1 MNNKFNRLMGNP
13 MNIHEHQPYPP
24 LRNIEAFP
32 IHHQGQTLI
41 CLHDPLGYVNT
52 EITLSP
58 AAFFIAA
65 CLDGNHTLRDIQ
77 LEFAREFQGALIP
90 REQIE
95 RIVEFL
101 DEHGFLLNERFEEI
115 KNRVEEE
122 FLRQVVRLP
131 YHAGQSYSSAKH
143 ELGAFLSSMFTRAG
157 GPGPLPNEQECTNE
171 CMVGLIAPHI
181 DFHRGALG
189 YAHAYYRLYQ
199 CKKPDTVIIFGV
211 SHQGG
216 ETPYILTRKHYSTPL
231 GTIKT
236 NQECVEYLAKN
247 STLDL
252 FKSEIMHRMEHSI
265 EFQVLMLNYLFGTK
279 IQIVP
284 ILCASFPVEEEST
297 PADIPEV
304 QRFLDACARYI
315 EESGERVLVL
325 SAADW
330 AHVGKRFGD
339 AFDITE
345 SICNRIKERDDEDI
359 QVALSMSPDQFYRS
373 VMKDGNSRRVCGLY
387 AIYST
392 LKVIER
398 RSHRAELLHY
408 GQAPDPIGGIVS
420 FSSIAYFE

>member
-1 MNNKFNRLMGNP
+1 
-13 MNIHEHQPYPP
+13 MNINEHQPYPP

-115 KNRVEEE
+115 KNKTEQV
-122 FLRQVVRLP
+122 FLQQVVRLP

-143 ELGAFLSSMFTRAG
+143 ELGAFLSGIFTRTG
-157 GPGPLPNEQECTNE
+157 GPGPLPDEQQSSEE
-171 CMVGLIAPHI
+171 CMVGLIVPHI
-181 DFHRGALG
+181 DFQRGALG

-236 NQECVEYLAKN
+236 HQECVDYLAQN
-247 STLDL
+247 LPFDP

-265 EFQVLMLNYLFGTK
+265 EFQVLMLNYLFGTD

-284 ILCASFPVEEEST
+284 VLCASIPEDGEMLPGDV
-297 PADIPEV
+297 PEV
-304 QRFLDACARYI
+304 QQFLQACVRYI

-325 SAADW
+325 SASDW
-330 AHVGKRFGD
+330 AHIGKRFGD
-339 AFDITE
+339 LFDITE
-345 SICNRIKERDDEDI
+345 DVRNQVKKRDDEDI
-359 QVALSMSPDQFYRS
+359 KMALTIEPDSFFRS
-373 VMKDGNSRRVCGLY
+373 VMKDKNSRRVCGLY
-387 AIYST
+387 SMYSI
-392 LKVIER
+392 LKIIQGKAR
-398 RSHRAELLHY
+398 RAEFLHY

>member
-1 MNNKFNRLMGNP
+1 

-32 IHHQGQTLI
+32 VHHQGQTLI

-95 RIVEFL
+95 QIVEFL

-115 KNRVEEE
+115 KNKTEQQ
-122 FLRQVVRLP
+122 FLQQIVRLP

-143 ELGAFLSSMFTRAG
+143 ELGAFLSSLFTRTG
-157 GPGPLPNEQECTNE
+157 GPGALPDEQQSSDE

-189 YAHAYYRLYQ
+189 YAHAYHRLYQ

-231 GTIKT
+231 GTVKT
-236 NQECVEYLAKN
+236 HQECVEYLAKN
-247 STLDL
+247 SELDL

-284 ILCASFPVEEEST
+284 VLCASL
-297 PADIPEV
+297 PENEGISPENVPEIQQFLNACV
-304 QRFLDACARYI
+304 QYI
-315 EESGERVLVL
+315 EESDERVLIL

-339 AFDITE
+339 SFDITE
-345 SICNRIKERDDEDI
+345 EIRNWVKNRDDEDM
-359 QVALSMSPDQFYRS
+359 QVALSMDPEGFFCS
-373 VMKDGNSRRVCGLY
+373 VMKDKNNRKVCGLY
-387 AIYST
+387 SIYST
-392 LKVIER
+392 LKIIR
-398 RSHRAELLHY
+398 RLAHRAELLHY

>member
-1 MNNKFNRLMGNP
+1 
-13 MNIHEHQPYPP
+13 MNINEHQPYPP

-65 CLDGNHTLRDIQ
+65 CLDGTHTLRDIQ

-95 RIVEFL
+95 KIVEFL

-115 KNRVEEE
+115 KRKTEQD
-122 FLRQVVRLP
+122 FLQQVVRLP

-143 ELGAFLSSMFTRAG
+143 ELGAFLSAIFTRTG
-157 GPGPLPNEQECTNE
+157 GPGPLPDEQQSSED

-181 DFHRGALG
+181 DFQRGALG

-236 NQECVEYLAKN
+236 HQECVEYLSQN
-247 STLDL
+247 LQFDP

-265 EFQVLMLNYLFGTK
+265 EFQVLMLNYLFGTD

-284 ILCASFPVEEEST
+284 VLCASLPEDGEILPGDV
-297 PADIPEV
+297 PEV
-304 QRFLDACARYI
+304 QQFLQACVQYI
-315 EESGERVLVL
+315 KESDERVLVL
-325 SAADW
+325 SASDW

-339 AFDITE
+339 SFDITE
-345 SICNRIKERDDEDI
+345 DVRNQIKKRDDEDI
-359 QVALSMSPDQFYRS
+359 KEALTMDPDQFFRS
-373 VMKDGNSRRVCGLY
+373 VMKDKNNRRVCGLY
-387 AIYST
+387 SMYSI
-392 LKVIER
+392 LKIIKGMAN
-398 RSHRAELLHY
+398 RAEFLHY

>member
-1 MNNKFNRLMGNP
+1 MS
-13 MNIHEHQPYPP
+13 IHEHQPYPP

-41 CLHDPLGYVNT
+41 CLRDPLGYVNT

-77 LEFAREFQGALIP
+77 LDFAREFQGALIP

-95 RIVEFL
+95 KIVEFL
-101 DEHGFLLNERFEEI
+101 DEHGFLLNDRFEEI
-115 KNRVEEE
+115 KSKTEQD
-122 FLRQVVRLP
+122 FLQQVVRLP

-143 ELGAFLSSMFTRAG
+143 ELGAFLSSIFTRTG
-157 GPGPLPNEQECTNE
+157 GPGPLPDEQQSSDEQ
-171 CMVGLIAPHI
+171 MLGLIAPHI
-181 DFHRGALG
+181 DFQRGALG

-236 NQECVEYLAKN
+236 HQECVEYL
-247 STLDL
+247 SRHSRMDL
-252 FKSEIMHRMEHSI
+252 FKSEIMHRIEHSI
-265 EFQVLMLNYLFGTK
+265 EFQVLMLNYLFGTN

-284 ILCASFPVEEEST
+284 VLCASLSNDGEISPE
-297 PADIPEV
+297 DIPEV
-304 QRFLDACARYI
+304 QQFLNACIQYI
-315 EESGERVLVL
+315 EDSGERVLVL

-339 AFDITE
+339 LFDITDN
-345 SICNRIKERDDEDI
+345 IRNHIKNRDDEDMER
-359 QVALSMSPDQFYRS
+359 ALNIDAKEFFHS
-373 VMKDGNSRRVCGLY
+373 VMKDNNSRRVCGLY
-387 AIYST
+387 SIYST
-392 LKVIER
+392 LKIVKER
-398 RSHRAELLHY
+398 AQRAEFLYY
-408 GQAPDPIGGIVS
+408 GQVPDPIGGIVS
-420 FSSIAYFE
+420 FTSIAYF

>member
-1 MNNKFNRLMGNP
+1 MS
-13 MNIHEHQPYPP
+13 IHEHQPYPP

-90 REQIE
+90 KEQIE
-95 RIVEFL
+95 KIVEFL

-115 KNRVEEE
+115 RKKTEHE
-122 FLRQVVRLP
+122 FLQQVVRLP

-143 ELGAFLSSMFTRAG
+143 ELGAFLSSIFTRVG
-157 GPGPLPNEQECTNE
+157 GPGHLPDEQKPSCES
-171 CMVGLIAPHI
+171 MIGLIAPHI
-181 DFHRGALG
+181 DFQRGALG

-199 CKKPDTVIIFGV
+199 CKKPDTVFIFGV

-216 ETPYILTRKHYSTPL
+216 DTPYILTRKHFSTPL

-236 NQECVEYLAKN
+236 HQECVEYLAN
-247 STLDL
+247 NCRFDP
-252 FKSEIMHRMEHSI
+252 FQSEIMHRMEHSI
-265 EFQVLMLNYLFGTK
+265 EFQVLMLNYLFGTN

-284 ILCASFPVEEEST
+284 ILCNNLGDSDEVSPEDV
-297 PADIPEV
+297 PEV
-304 QRFLDACARYI
+304 QQFLEACIQYI
-315 EESGERVLVL
+315 NDSNEQVLVL
-325 SAADW
+325 SASDW

-345 SICNRIKERDDEDI
+345 GIRNLIKNRDDEDI
-359 QVALSMSPDQFYRS
+359 QMLLNMDPEEFYRS
-373 VMKDGNSRRVCGLY
+373 VMKDKNNRRVCGLY
-387 AIYST
+387 SIYST
-392 LKVIER
+392 LKIIKAR
-398 RSHRAELLHY
+398 AKRAEFLHY

-420 FSSIAYFE
+420 FASIAFFE

>member
-1 MNNKFNRLMGNP
+1 

-115 KNRVEEE
+115 KNKTEQE
-122 FLRQVVRLP
+122 FLQQVVRLP

-143 ELGAFLSSMFTRAG
+143 ELGAFLSSIFTRTG
-157 GPGPLPNEQECTNE
+157 GPGPLPDEQQSSNE

-181 DFHRGALG
+181 DFQRGALG

-236 NQECVEYLAKN
+236 HHECIEYLEKN
-247 STLDL
+247 SKLDL

-265 EFQVLMLNYLFGTK
+265 EFQVLMLNYLFGTN

-284 ILCASFPVEEEST
+284 VLCSPL
-297 PADIPEV
+297 PEDEIISPEDV
-304 QRFLDACARYI
+304 PEIQQFLQTCIRYI
-315 EESGERVLVL
+315 EESGEQVLVL

-339 AFDITE
+339 SFDITE
-345 SICNRIKERDDEDI
+345 DIRNQVKNRDDEDAKM
-359 QVALSMSPDQFYRS
+359 ALKIDPEGFFHS
-373 VMKDGNSRRVCGLY
+373 VMKDKNNRRVCGLY

-392 LKVIER
+392 LKVIKEKA
-398 RSHRAELLHY
+398 HRAEFLHY

-420 FSSIAYFE
+420 FSSIAYFV